1 MDYLVTG
8 GAGFIGSHLVGHLLS
23 RGDRVRVIDDLST
36 GSLDNLAEVSG
47 HADLEIHIC
56 SVTDVEAVRRLAR
69 GADRVFHLAAS
80 VGVELILARPLDSLM
95 NNIQGTEAVLEAC
108 EESGAKVLIT
118 STSEIYGK
126 NGAQP
131 LSEEADR
138 CLGPTT
144 RSRWSYSTGKAVDEI
159 MAFCF
164 WRERG
169 VRTIVARLFNTVGPR
184 QTGTFGMVI
193 PRLVGQALSGADLTV
208 YGTGEQRRNFCHVAD
223 TVSALVALMEAE
235 EAVGEVY
242 NVGGREEVR
251 IIDLA
256 RYIAR
261 RTGSRSRI
269 VVIPYSEALPEG
281 YEDMQQRSPDT
292 SKLEKLTGWSPTRSL
307 TDIVGDVAHHERLRL
322 HRSAWVGPA
331 RPGLTV
337 ERPTGPRA

>member
-8 GAGFIGSHLVGHLLS
+8 GAGFIGSHLVHHLLA

-47 HADLEIHIC
+47 HPNLEMHVG

-69 GADRVFHLAAS
+69 DADRVFHLAAS

-95 NNIQGTEAVLEAC
+95 NNIHGTAAVLEAC
-108 EESGAKVLIT
+108 KESGAKVLFT

-126 NGAQP
+126 NGAKL

-138 CLGPTT
+138 YLGPTT
-144 RSRWSYSTGKAVDEI
+144 RTRWSYSTGKAVDEI
-159 MAFCF
+159 MAFCY

-169 VRTIVARLFNTVGPR
+169 VPAIVARLFNTVGPR
-184 QTGTFGMVI
+184 QTGAFGMVI

-223 TVSALVALMEAE
+223 TVAALLALMEAE
-235 EAVGEVY
+235 DAVGQVY

-256 RYIAR
+256 RLIVR
-261 RTGSRSRI
+261 RTGSSSRI
-269 VVIPYSEALPEG
+269 VVIPYAEALPEG

-292 SKLEKLTGWSPTRSL
+292 TKLEKLTGWAPTRSL
-307 TDIVGDVAHHERLRL
+307 TDIVDDVADRQQLRLR
-322 HRSAWVGPA
+322 RSALSGA
-331 RPGLTV
+331 RPL
-337 ERPTGPRA
+337 GPQG